1 MQQRRPASGL
11 AAAGPPRYSM
21 RQRRQGADR
30 GTRPDVVLPIGDA
43 MSTHGADVRS
53 LVEQQRPGWSLAQP
67 FYVEP
72 AIFEHE
78 RRRLL
83 ARQWRL
89 MGHPSGLPRIG

>member
-1 MQQRRPASGL
+1 
-11 AAAGPPRYSM
+11 
-21 RQRRQGADR
+21 
-30 GTRPDVVLPIGDA
+30 

-83 ARQWRL
+83 ARQWLL
-89 MGHPSGLPRIG
+89 MGHSCELPKIGSHIVREALGESLLIIRGKDDPGICLPMPTRRRWASGRCGPM